1 MNYFAH
7 GRHYTD
13 DPYFM
18 AGTAVP
24 DWLNVVDRRVRARS
38 KNAAKFTD
46 APDPRMAALAKG
58 VVQHHHDDD
67 WFHRTAAFAELS
79 LHFTKLVRTALA
91 GDDGMRPSFLGHILV
106 ELLLDA
112 VLIEE
117 DPSRLDAYYE
127 ALQTLDGPFV
137 EAGVAQIAGREPAGL
152 HLLIPKF
159 CQVRFLWDYQDDEK
173 LLMRLGQVMQRV
185 KLPPLP
191 DKLAQTFPEA
201 RQMVAQRCDELL
213 SGETPQTIE

>member
-7 GRHYTD
+7 GRYYTR

-38 KNAAKFTD
+38 KGAAKFVDD
-46 APDPRMAALAKG
+46 ADPRMAALAKG
-58 VVQHHHDDD
+58 VMQHHHDDD

-79 LHFTKLVRTALA
+79 LHFTKLVRSVLA
-91 GDDGMRPSFLGHILV
+91 DDDGMRPSFLGHILV

-117 DPSRLDAYYE
+117 NPSGLDAYY
-127 ALQTLDGPFV
+127 ATLQSLDGPFI
-137 EAGVAQIAGREPAGL
+137 EAGVAKIAGREPTGL

-191 DKLAQTFPEA
+191 DILAQTFPEA
-201 RQMVAQRCDELL
+201 RRMVAQRRDELL
-213 SGETPQTIE
+213 AGENPRTIE